1 MAEIKIEK
9 LRGGRF
15 REIRPTPAR
24 AAGDAVVQVRLGNQA
39 VEISVSQT
47 TRPRV
52 ATMTELG
59 QHAGEL
65 ITEVQSGVPMFVSKH
80 GRFVAMIVPVD
91 SDDVERVLTETIA
104 SARIHDADPTETLA
118 RRNGRRVALPVHKL
132 FTAADAAAALGVELP
147 DD

>member
-1 MAEIKIEK
+1 
-9 LRGGRF
+9 
-15 REIRPTPAR
+15 
-24 AAGDAVVQVRLGNQA
+24 
-39 VEISVSQT
+39 
-47 TRPRV
+47 
-52 ATMTELG
+52 MTELG

-65 ITEVQSGVPMFVSKH
+65 ITEVQSGVPMFVRKH
-80 GRFVAMIVPVD
+80 GRVVAMIVPVD

-118 RRNGRRVALPVHKL
+118 TRKGRRSALPFHKL